1 MGPDISFLRKRA
13 EKYRRLANEAKDPDI
28 AASYRLIAEIDEQE
42 AERIE
47 KQRVSASQ
55 AEQR

>member
-13 EKYRRLANEAKDPDI
+13 EKYRRLVNEAKDPDI
-28 AASYRLIAEIDEQE
+28 AESYRLLAEIDEQE

-47 KQRVSASQ
+47 KQG
-55 AEQR
+55 EC